1 MERSVDHV
9 LEPRWQWVVT
19 GHVVGGD
26 QEAGPGPGTAVA
38 GEDGVEVGAGSLTLT
53 LTLTLT

>member
-53 LTLTLT
+53 LTLT